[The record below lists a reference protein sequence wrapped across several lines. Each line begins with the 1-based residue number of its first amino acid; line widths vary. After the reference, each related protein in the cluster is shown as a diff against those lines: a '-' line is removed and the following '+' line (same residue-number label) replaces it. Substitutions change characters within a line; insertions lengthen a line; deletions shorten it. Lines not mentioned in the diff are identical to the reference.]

1 MADLEGRLAAAR
13 AEVQSLKGQLKVI
26 KEEKNAIL
34 KDESKELDWEDVG
47 KSDAHNFDFK
57 PRRNL
62 RGHMGKVYAMQWG
75 NAKNL
80 VSASQDGKLIV
91 WSADLEAKLNL
102 VTLKMAWVMT
112 CAYEQSAGQLV
123 ACGGL
128 DNICSVYKLKPAGN
142 TISRAEAELRGHDGY
157 LSCCRFRTPTEILT
171 CSGDS
176 TCCLWDIE
184 RQEKIGDFTDHA
196 ADVMSVSISPT
207 NPNIFCSGSIEPSVK
222 IWDIRASSS
231 SHCTQTFVGHESD
244 VNAVD
249 FFPDGN
255 AVGTGSEDAS
265 CNIYDLR
272 AHGALN
278 KFSDEQAMLGIFSVS
293 FSKSGRLLFAGYE
306 EHMCYAWET
315 ISNEGV
321 YHALQGHSN
330 RVSTVGVN
338 TDGNALCTGSW
349 DQTLM
354 VWA

>member
-1 MADLEGRLAAAR
+1 MSDLEGRIAAAR
-13 AEVQSLKGQLKVI
+13 AEVQGLKGKLTVLKD
-26 KEEKNAIL
+26 EKNAIL
-34 KDESKELDWEDVG
+34 GEESKEIDWEEIG
-47 KSDAHNFDFK
+47 RASDHTFDFK
-57 PRRNL
+57 PRRHL
-62 RGHMGKVYAMQWG
+62 RGHLGKVYAMQWG
-75 NAKNL
+75 DGKTL

-102 VTLKMAWVMT
+102 VSLKMAWVMT
-112 CAYEQSAGQLV
+112 CAYEQSAHQLV

-128 DNICSVYKLKPAGN
+128 DNVCSVYKLKPPGN
-142 TISRAEAELRGHDGY
+142 TISRAEVELRGHDGY
-157 LSCCRFRTPTEILT
+157 LSCCRFLSPSQILT

-176 TCCLWDIE
+176 TCVLWDLT
-184 RQEKIGDFTDHA
+184 RREKIRDFTDHG
-196 ADVMSVSISPT
+196 ADVMSVSVSPT
-207 NPNIFCSGSIEPSVK
+207 NPNVFCSGSIEPNVK
-222 IWDIRASSS
+222 VWDIRAPSRP
-231 SHCTQTFVGHESD
+231 CTHTFAGHESD

-265 CNIYDLR
+265 CIIYDLR
-272 AHGALN
+272 ARGALN
-278 KFSDEQAMLGIFSVS
+278 KFTDEQAMLGIFSVN

-315 ISNEGV
+315 ISSDLI
-321 YHALQGHSN
+321 YHTLQGHTN

-338 TDGNALCTGSW
+338 PDGNALCTGSW